1 MAKSINMSKGV
12 GGVNKCPKS
21 VLSRMALRGTA
32 RIQAFHQYSAH
43 QGTLTTVDRWG
54 EKKSQPHTASAGNVA
69 SQAGN
74 GRRRNVEERK
84 E

>member
-1 MAKSINMSKGV
+1 MAHSIDMSKVV
-12 GGVNKCPKS
+12 GGVNKCQKP

-32 RIQAFHQYSAH
+32 RIQAFHQYSAR

-54 EKKSQPHTASAGNVA
+54 EKKSQPQTALTGNVA

-74 GRRRNVEERK
+74 GRRRNVEE
-84 E
+84 